1 MCKILRKIIAIIC
14 INRIF
19 SLNLQRISVNLN
31 FDIVMK
37 LKTEHIDRTF
47 WGLFIALIVV
57 AIIALFSA
65 SSTLVYMH
73 HSALGPI
80 GQQMFYIVLGVI
92 AAYGIQFI
100 PTYWV
105 RFGGYILLGIS
116 TLLLYSTMIPGNP
129 LVVTINGAARWVRI
143 AGITFQP
150 SELAKLSLIIVVAD
164 QLARIRNEADKT
176 KYFYRTLIIAAVVML
191 PIMVSNLSTAVL
203 IGLIVFCLWVLAR
216 IPWKYTL
223 SVVGIA
229 VLVLGLGYAIVEF
242 GFVRPGRQMHGP
254 FKRATTWVARLDRHF
269 VDDGTS
275 KYVLTDENIQE
286 VYSSVAIARGGTS
299 PIGVLPGNSKER
311 DYLPLAFADYIF
323 AIIVEES
330 GLIGA
335 GFLIFLYLAILFRA
349 CNVSSRYSDMP
360 AMLMTMGLALMITC
374 QALISMLV
382 AVGLGPVTGQPL
394 PLVSRGG
401 TSVLITSIYFGIMMG
416 VSREQNELRERVQET
431 IDSSLD
437 DAPIVTVE

>member
-1 MCKILRKIIAIIC
+1 MKKP
-14 INRIF
+14 
-19 SLNLQRISVNLN
+19 NLAN
-31 FDIVMK
+31 
-37 LKTEHIDRTF
+37 IDRTY
-47 WGLFIALIVV
+47 WWLFALLIAV

-65 SSTLVYMH
+65 SSTLVYSH

-92 AAYGIQFI
+92 AAFGIQYI
-100 PTYWV
+100 PSYWV
-105 RFGGYILLGIS
+105 RFGGYALLGIS
-116 TLLLYSTMIPGNP
+116 TILVYSTMIPGNP

-164 QLARIRNEADKT
+164 QLARIRSEADKQ
-176 KYFYRTLIIAAVVML
+176 KYFYRTLIISGIVML
-191 PIMVSNLSTAVL
+191 PIMASNLSTAVL
-203 IGLIVFCLWVLAR
+203 IGLIIFCLWVLAR

-229 VLVLGLGYAIVEF
+229 LIALCIGYAIVEF
-242 GFVRPGRQMHGP
+242 GFVRPGRPMHGP
-254 FKRATTWVARLDRHF
+254 FKRATTWVSRIDRHLNLTN
-269 VDDGTS
+269 DKSQMAND

-286 VYSSVAIARGGTS
+286 VYSSVAIARGGAS
-299 PIGVLPGNSKER
+299 PLGVLPGNSKER

-330 GLIGA
+330 GVLGS
-335 GFLIFLYLAILFRA
+335 GFVIFLYLAILFRA
-349 CNVSSRYSDMP
+349 CNISSRYSDMP

-394 PLVSRGG
+394 PLISRGG
-401 TSVLITSIYFGIMMG
+401 TSVLITSIYFGILMG
-416 VSREQNELRERVQET
+416 VSREQTELRERVNVTREE
-431 IDSSLD
+431 SAE
-437 DAPIVTVE
+437 DAPIVTLE

>member
-1 MCKILRKIIAIIC
+1 MKP
-14 INRIF
+14 
-19 SLNLQRISVNLN
+19 NLQN
-31 FDIVMK
+31 
-37 LKTEHIDRTF
+37 IDKTF
-47 WGLFIALIVV
+47 WWLYLTLIVV
-57 AIIALFSA
+57 AVIALFSA

-80 GQQMFYIVLGVI
+80 GQQMFFIVLGI
-92 AAYGIQFI
+92 AAAFGIQYI
-100 PTYWV
+100 PSYWV
-105 RFGGYILLGIS
+105 RFGGYVLLVVS
-116 TLLLYSTMIPGNP
+116 TLLVYSTMIPGNP
-129 LVVTINGAARWVRI
+129 LVVTINGASRWVRL

-164 QLARIRNEADKT
+164 QLARIRTEADKK
-176 KYFYRTLIIAAVVML
+176 KYFLRTLLISGVVML
-191 PIMVSNLSTAVL
+191 PVMASNLSTAVL
-203 IGLIVFCLWVLAR
+203 IGLIIFCLWILAR
-216 IPWKYTL
+216 IPWQYTM

-229 VLVLGLGYAIVEF
+229 VVALVLGYCIVEF

-254 FKRATTWVARLDRHF
+254 FKRATTWVSRIDRHF
-269 VDDGTS
+269 EHDDGS
-275 KYVLTDENIQE
+275 KYVLTDDNIQE
-286 VYSSVAIARGGTS
+286 VYSAVAIARGGAS
-299 PIGVLPGNSKER
+299 PLGVLPGNSKER

-330 GLIGA
+330 GVLGA

-394 PLVSRGG
+394 PLISRGG
-401 TSVLITSIYFGIMMG
+401 TSVLITSVYFGIMMG
-416 VSREQNELRERVQET
+416 VSREQMALRERVQET
-431 IDSSLD
+431 ITESQD
-437 DAPIVTVE
+437 DVPIVTLE

>member
-1 MCKILRKIIAIIC
+1 
-14 INRIF
+14 
-19 SLNLQRISVNLN
+19 
-31 FDIVMK
+31 MK
-37 LKTEHIDRTF
+37 LRFNNIDKSF
-47 WGLFIALIVV
+47 WILFIILIVV

-80 GQQMFYIVLGVI
+80 GQQMFFIVLGVI
-92 AAYGIQFI
+92 AAYVIQFI
-100 PTYWV
+100 PTYWI

-116 TLLLYSTMIPGNP
+116 TLLVYSTMIPGNP
-129 LVVTINGAARWVRI
+129 MVVSINGAARWVHI

-164 QLARIRNEADKT
+164 QLARISSEADKQ
-176 KYFYRTLIIAAVVML
+176 KYFYRTLIISGLVML
-191 PIMVSNLSTAVL
+191 PIMASNLSTAVL
-203 IGLIVFCLWVLAR
+203 IGLIVFCLWILAR

-242 GFVRPGRQMHGP
+242 GFVRNGKEMKGP
-254 FKRATTWVARLDRHF
+254 FKRATTWVARIDRHF
-269 VDDGTS
+269 VEDNGS
-275 KYVLTDENIQE
+275 KYQLNEEQTNIQE
-286 VYSSVAIARGGTS
+286 VYAAVAIARGGAS
-299 PIGVLPGNSKER
+299 PLGVLPGNSKER

-330 GLIGA
+330 GIVGA

-349 CNVSSRYSDMP
+349 CNVSSSYSDMP

-394 PLVSRGG
+394 PLISRGG
-401 TSVLITSIYFGIMMG
+401 TSVLITSVYFGIMMG
-416 VSREQNELRERVQET
+416 VSREQIESRERGDKAKEESQ
-431 IDSSLD
+431 D
-437 DAPIVTVE
+437 DAPIVTLD

>member
-1 MCKILRKIIAIIC
+1 MKP
-14 INRIF
+14 
-19 SLNLQRISVNLN
+19 NLQN
-31 FDIVMK
+31 
-37 LKTEHIDRTF
+37 IDKTF
-47 WGLFIALIVV
+47 WWLFLTLIVV
-57 AIIALFSA
+57 AVIALFSA

-80 GQQMFYIVLGVI
+80 GQQMFFIVLGI
-92 AAYGIQFI
+92 AAAFGIQYI
-100 PTYWV
+100 PSYWV
-105 RFGGYILLGIS
+105 RFGGYVLLVVS
-116 TLLLYSTMIPGNP
+116 TLLVYSTMIPGNP
-129 LVVTINGAARWVRI
+129 LVVTINGASRWVRL

-164 QLARIRNEADKT
+164 QLARIRTEADKK
-176 KYFYRTLIIAAVVML
+176 KYFLRTLLISGVVML
-191 PIMVSNLSTAVL
+191 PVMASNLSTAVL
-203 IGLIVFCLWVLAR
+203 IGLIIFCLWILAR
-216 IPWKYTL
+216 IPWQYTM

-229 VLVLGLGYAIVEF
+229 VVALVLGYCIVEF

-254 FKRATTWVARLDRHF
+254 FKRATTWVSRIDRHF
-269 VDDGTS
+269 EHDDGS
-275 KYVLTDENIQE
+275 KYVLTDDNIQE
-286 VYSSVAIARGGTS
+286 VYSAVAIARGGAS
-299 PIGVLPGNSKER
+299 PLGVLPGNSKER

-330 GLIGA
+330 GVLGA

-394 PLVSRGG
+394 PLISRGG
-401 TSVLITSIYFGIMMG
+401 TSVLITSVYFGIMMG
-416 VSREQNELRERVQET
+416 VSREQMALRERVQET
-431 IDSSLD
+431 ITESQD
-437 DAPIVTVE
+437 DVPIVTLE

>member
-1 MCKILRKIIAIIC
+1 MK
-14 INRIF
+14 
-19 SLNLQRISVNLN
+19 LNLQN
-31 FDIVMK
+31 
-37 LKTEHIDRTF
+37 IDRTYWILF
-47 WGLFIALIVV
+47 GLLIVV

-80 GQQMFYIVLGVI
+80 GQQMFFIVLGVI
-92 AAYGIQFI
+92 AAYVIQFI

-105 RFGGYILLGIS
+105 RFCGYGLLAIS
-116 TLLLYSTMIPGNP
+116 ALLVYSTMIPGNP
-129 LVVTINGAARWVRI
+129 LVVTINGASRWVRI
-143 AGITFQP
+143 AGLTFQP

-164 QLARIRNEADKT
+164 QLARIRTEADKQ
-176 KYFYRTLIIAAVVML
+176 KYFYRTLIISAVVML
-191 PIMVSNLSTAVL
+191 PIMASNLSTAVL
-203 IGLIVFCLWVLAR
+203 IGLIIFCLWILAR

-223 SVVGIA
+223 SVIGIA
-229 VLVLGLGYAIVEF
+229 VVVLGLGYAIVEF

-254 FKRATTWVARLDRHF
+254 FKRATTWVSRLDRHF
-269 VDDGTS
+269 VDDGTT
-275 KYVLTDENIQE
+275 KYQLTDDNIQE
-286 VYSSVAIARGGTS
+286 VYSAVAIARGGTS

-330 GLIGA
+330 GVLGA
-335 GFLIFLYLAILFRA
+335 GFLIFLYLAVLFRA
-349 CNVSSRYSDMP
+349 CNVSSRYNDMP

-394 PLVSRGG
+394 PLISRGG

-416 VSREQNELRERVQET
+416 VSREQQELRDRVQDT
-431 IDSSLD
+431 IDESVE
-437 DAPIVTVE
+437 DAPVVTVE

>member
-1 MCKILRKIIAIIC
+1 MPK
-14 INRIF
+14 
-19 SLNLQRISVNLN
+19 LN
-31 FDIVMK
+31 FK
-37 LKTEHIDRTF
+37 NIDKSF
-47 WGLFIALIVV
+47 WGLFIALVVV
-57 AIIALFSA
+57 AVIALFSA
-65 SSTLVYMH
+65 SSTLVYRN

-80 GQQMFYIVLGVI
+80 GQQMFFIVLGLA

-105 RFGGYILLGIS
+105 RFGGYALLIIS
-116 TLLLYSTMIPGNP
+116 TLLVYSTMIPGNP

-164 QLARIRNEADKT
+164 QLARIHTEDDKR
-176 KYFYRTLIIAAVVML
+176 KYFYRTLIISGVVML
-191 PIMVSNLSTAVL
+191 PIMASNLSTAIL
-203 IGLIVFCLWVLAR
+203 IGLIVFCLWILAR
-216 IPWKYTL
+216 IPWQYTC

-229 VLVLGLGYAIVEF
+229 IVALMLGYAIVEF

-254 FKRATTWVARLDRHF
+254 FKRATTWVARIDRHF
-269 VDDGTS
+269 ADDGTD
-275 KYVLTDENIQE
+275 KYTLTDENIQE
-286 VYSSVAIARGGTS
+286 VYSAVAIARGGTS

-330 GLIGA
+330 GIVGA
-335 GFLIFLYLAILFRA
+335 FGLIFLYMAILFRA

-394 PLVSRGG
+394 PLISRGG

-416 VSREQNELRERVQET
+416 VSREQNELRDRVQVMKEE
-431 IDSSLD
+431 SLD
-437 DAPIVTVE
+437 DAPIVTLE

>member
-1 MCKILRKIIAIIC
+1 MKKIDF
-14 INRIF
+14 N
-19 SLNLQRISVNLN
+19 N
-31 FDIVMK
+31 
-37 LKTEHIDRTF
+37 IDRTF
-47 WGLFIALIVV
+47 WALFLALIVV

-80 GQQMFYIVLGVI
+80 GQQMFFIILGI
-92 AAYGIQFI
+92 AAAFGIQFL

-105 RFGGYILLGIS
+105 RIGGYALLVVS
-116 TLLLYSTMIPGNP
+116 TLLVFSTMIPGNP

-150 SELAKLSLIIVVAD
+150 SELAKLSLIIVIAD
-164 QLARIRNEADKT
+164 QLARIRTEADKQ

-191 PIMVSNLSTAVL
+191 PIMASNLSTAVL
-203 IGLIVFCLWVLAR
+203 IGLIIFCLWILAR

-223 SVVGIA
+223 SVLGIA
-229 VLVLGLGYAIVEF
+229 IVVLGLGYAIVEF
-242 GFVRPGRQMHGP
+242 GFVRPGRAMHGP
-254 FKRATTWVARLDRHF
+254 FKRATTWVARIDRHF
-269 VDDGTS
+269 EHDDAS

-299 PIGVLPGNSKER
+299 PVGVLPGNSKER

-330 GLIGA
+330 GIIGA
-335 GFLIFLYLAILFRA
+335 FGLIFIYLAILFRA
-349 CNVSSRYSDMP
+349 CNISSRYNDMP

-394 PLVSRGG
+394 PLISRGG
-401 TSVLITSIYFGIMMG
+401 TSVLITSIYFGIMMA
-416 VSREQNELRERVQET
+416 VSREQKELQNRVNETKEE
-431 IDSSLD
+431 SLE
-437 DAPIVTVE
+437 DAPIVTLE

>member
-1 MCKILRKIIAIIC
+1 MKKI
-14 INRIF
+14 NW
-19 SLNLQRISVNLN
+19 Q
-31 FDIVMK
+31 
-37 LKTEHIDRTF
+37 HIDRTY
-47 WGLFIALIVV
+47 WGLFVALIIV

-65 SSTLVYMH
+65 SSTLVYSH

-80 GQQMFYIVLGVI
+80 GQQMVFIVLGVI
-92 AAYGIQFI
+92 AAFGIQFI
-100 PTYWV
+100 PTNWV

-116 TLLLYSTMIPGNP
+116 TLLVFSTMIPGNP
-129 LVVTINGAARWVRI
+129 LTVTVNGAARWVRI

-150 SELAKLSLIIVVAD
+150 SELAKLSLIIVIAD
-164 QLARIRNEADKT
+164 QLARIRTEEDKK
-176 KYFYRTLIIAAVVML
+176 KYFYRTLIISAIVML
-191 PIMVSNLSTAVL
+191 PIMASNLSTAVL
-203 IGLIVFCLWVLAR
+203 IGLIIFCLWILAR

-242 GFVRPGRQMHGP
+242 GFVRPGHQMHGP
-254 FKRATTWVARLDRHF
+254 FKRATTWVSRIDRHMEHS
-269 VDDGTS
+269 DES

-286 VYSSVAIARGGTS
+286 VYSSVAIARGGSS
-299 PIGVLPGNSKER
+299 PFGVLPGNSKER

-330 GLIGA
+330 GVIGA
-335 GFLIFLYLAILFRA
+335 AFLIFLYLAILFRA

-394 PLVSRGG
+394 PLISRGG

-416 VSREQNELRERVQET
+416 VSREQLVLRDRVNETKEE
-431 IDSSLD
+431 SEE
-437 DAPIVTVE
+437 DAPIITLE

>member
-1 MCKILRKIIAIIC
+1 
-14 INRIF
+14 
-19 SLNLQRISVNLN
+19 
-31 FDIVMK
+31 MK
-37 LKTEHIDRTF
+37 KPDLTNIDRTF
-47 WGLFIALIVV
+47 WGLFLILIVV

-80 GQQMFYIVLGVI
+80 GQQIFFIVLGII
-92 AAYGIQFI
+92 AAFGIQYI
-100 PTYWV
+100 PSYWV
-105 RFGGYILLGIS
+105 RFGGYALLAVS
-116 TLLLYSTMIPGNP
+116 TLLVYSTMIPGNP
-129 LVVTINGAARWVRI
+129 IVVTINGAARWVCI

-164 QLARIRNEADKT
+164 QLARIRTEEDKR
-176 KYFYRTLIIAAVVML
+176 KYFYRTLVITAVVIL
-191 PIMVSNLSTAVL
+191 PVMASNLSTAVL
-203 IGLIVFCLWVLAR
+203 VGLIIFCLWILAR

-229 VLVLGLGYAIVEF
+229 VLALGLGYTIVEF
-242 GFVRPGRQMHGP
+242 GFVRPNRPMHGP
-254 FKRATTWVARLDRHF
+254 FKRATTWVSRIDRHF
-269 VDDGTS
+269 VDDGAS

-286 VYSSVAIARGGTS
+286 VYASVAIARGGAS
-299 PIGVLPGNSKER
+299 PLGVLPGNSKER

-330 GLIGA
+330 GVLGA
-335 GFLIFLYLAILFRA
+335 AFLIFIYLAILFRA

-394 PLVSRGG
+394 PLISRGG

-416 VSREQNELRERVQET
+416 VSREQKALRERVQET
-431 IDSSLD
+431 IEESQEE
-437 DAPIVTVE
+437 APVVTLE

>member
-1 MCKILRKIIAIIC
+1 MK
-14 INRIF
+14 
-19 SLNLQRISVNLN
+19 LNLQN
-31 FDIVMK
+31 
-37 LKTEHIDRTF
+37 IDRTF

-80 GQQMFYIVLGVI
+80 GQQMLFIVLGV
-92 AAYGIQFI
+92 AAAFIIQFI
-100 PTYWV
+100 PTYWI
-105 RFGGYILLGIS
+105 RFCGYGLLALS
-116 TLLLYSTMIPGNP
+116 ALLVYSTMIPGNP

-164 QLARIRNEADKT
+164 QLARIRTEADKK
-176 KYFYRTLIIAAVVML
+176 KYFYRTLLITAIVVL
-191 PIMVSNLSTAVL
+191 PIMASNLSTAVL
-203 IGLIVFCLWVLAR
+203 IGLIIFCLWILAR
-216 IPWKYTL
+216 IPWRYTL
-223 SVVGIA
+223 SIVGIA

-242 GFVRPGRQMHGP
+242 AFVRPHREMHGP
-254 FKRATTWVARLDRHF
+254 FKRATTWVGRLDRHF
-269 VDDGTS
+269 VEDNAA
-275 KYVLTDENIQE
+275 KYELTDDNIQE
-286 VYSSVAIARGGTS
+286 VYSAVAIARGGAS

-330 GLIGA
+330 GILGA

-416 VSREQNELRERVQET
+416 VSREQIELRDRVNET
-431 IDSSLD
+431 IEESLD
-437 DAPIVTVE
+437 DAPIVTLE

>member
-1 MCKILRKIIAIIC
+1 MKKP
-14 INRIF
+14 
-19 SLNLQRISVNLN
+19 NLAN
-31 FDIVMK
+31 
-37 LKTEHIDRTF
+37 IDRTY
-47 WGLFIALIVV
+47 WWLFALLIAV

-65 SSTLVYMH
+65 SSTLVYSH

-80 GQQMFYIVLGVI
+80 GQQMFFIVLGVI
-92 AAYGIQFI
+92 AAFGIQYI
-100 PTYWV
+100 PSYWV
-105 RFGGYILLGIS
+105 RFGGYALLGLS
-116 TLLLYSTMIPGNP
+116 TLLVYSTMIPGNP

-164 QLARIRNEADKT
+164 QLARIKSEADKS
-176 KYFYRTLIIAAVVML
+176 KYFYRTLIIAAIVML
-191 PIMVSNLSTAVL
+191 PIMASNLSTAVL
-203 IGLIVFCLWVLAR
+203 IGLIIFCLWVLAR

-229 VLVLGLGYAIVEF
+229 IVALCLGYAIVEF
-242 GFVRPGRQMHGP
+242 GFVRPNRPMHGP
-254 FKRATTWVARLDRHF
+254 FKRATTWVSRIDRHLNLSN
-269 VDDGTS
+269 DKSQIAND

-286 VYSSVAIARGGTS
+286 VYASVAIARGGAS
-299 PIGVLPGNSKER
+299 PLGVLPGNSKER

-330 GLIGA
+330 GVLGS
-335 GFLIFLYLAILFRA
+335 GFVIFLYLAILFRA
-349 CNVSSRYSDMP
+349 CNISSRYSDMP

-394 PLVSRGG
+394 PLISRGG
-401 TSVLITSIYFGIMMG
+401 TSVLITSIYFGILMG
-416 VSREQNELRERVQET
+416 VSREQTELRERVNTTREE
-431 IDSSLD
+431 SAE
-437 DAPIVTVE
+437 DAPIVTLE

>member
-1 MCKILRKIIAIIC
+1 MNK
-14 INRIF
+14 
-19 SLNLQRISVNLN
+19 LNLKN
-31 FDIVMK
+31 
-37 LKTEHIDRTF
+37 IDRTF
-47 WGLFIALIVV
+47 WVIFLALIVV
-57 AIIALFSA
+57 AVIALFSA
-65 SSTLVYMH
+65 SSTLVYSN

-80 GQQMFYIVLGVI
+80 GQQIFFIVLGLA

-105 RFGGYILLGIS
+105 RFGGYILLVVS
-116 TLLLYSTMIPGNP
+116 TLLVYSTMIPGNP

-164 QLARIRNEADKT
+164 QLARIRSEEDKK
-176 KYFYRTLIIAAVVML
+176 KYFYRTLILSGVVML
-191 PIMVSNLSTAVL
+191 PIMLSNLSTAIL
-203 IGLIVFCLWVLAR
+203 IGLIVFFLWILAR

-229 VLVLGLGYAIVEF
+229 ILILALGYVVVEF
-242 GFVRPGRQMHGP
+242 GFVRSGKEMHGP
-254 FKRATTWVARLDRHF
+254 FKRATTWVARIDRHF
-269 VDDGTS
+269 VDEGTS
-275 KYVLTDENIQE
+275 KYVQTDDNIQE
-286 VYSSVAIARGGTS
+286 FYSSVAIARGGTS
-299 PIGVLPGNSKER
+299 PFGVLPGNSKER

-330 GLIGA
+330 GIIGA
-335 GFLIFLYLAILFRA
+335 GFLIFLYLAVLFRA

-382 AVGLGPVTGQPL
+382 AVGIGPVTGQPL

-401 TSVLITSIYFGIMMG
+401 TSVLITAIYFGIMMG
-416 VSREQNELRERVQET
+416 VSREQVELRERVKET
-431 IDSSLD
+431 KDSSID
-437 DAPIVTVE
+437 DAPIVTLE

>member
-1 MCKILRKIIAIIC
+1 MNK
-14 INRIF
+14 
-19 SLNLQRISVNLN
+19 LNLKN
-31 FDIVMK
+31 
-37 LKTEHIDRTF
+37 IDRTF
-47 WGLFIALIVV
+47 WVIFLALIVV
-57 AIIALFSA
+57 AVIALFSA
-65 SSTLVYMH
+65 SSTLVYSN

-80 GQQMFYIVLGVI
+80 GQQIFFIVLGLA

-105 RFGGYILLGIS
+105 RFGGYILLVVS
-116 TLLLYSTMIPGNP
+116 TLLVYSNMIPGNP

-164 QLARIRNEADKT
+164 QLARIRSEEDKK
-176 KYFYRTLIIAAVVML
+176 KYFYRTLILSGVVML
-191 PIMVSNLSTAVL
+191 PIMLSNLSTAIL
-203 IGLIVFCLWVLAR
+203 IGLIVFFLWILAR

-229 VLVLGLGYAIVEF
+229 ILILALGYVVVEF
-242 GFVRPGRQMHGP
+242 GFVRSGKEMHGP
-254 FKRATTWVARLDRHF
+254 FKRATTWVARIDRHF
-269 VDDGTS
+269 VDEGTS
-275 KYVLTDENIQE
+275 KYVQTDDNIQE
-286 VYSSVAIARGGTS
+286 FYSSVAIARGGTS
-299 PIGVLPGNSKER
+299 PFGVLPGNSKER

-330 GLIGA
+330 GIIGA
-335 GFLIFLYLAILFRA
+335 GFLIFLYLAVLFRA

-382 AVGLGPVTGQPL
+382 AVGIGPVTGQPL

-401 TSVLITSIYFGIMMG
+401 TSVLITAIYFGIMMG
-416 VSREQNELRERVQET
+416 VSREQVELRERVKET
-431 IDSSLD
+431 KDSSID
-437 DAPIVTVE
+437 DVPIVTLE

>member
-1 MCKILRKIIAIIC
+1 MKKIDF
-14 INRIF
+14 N
-19 SLNLQRISVNLN
+19 N
-31 FDIVMK
+31 
-37 LKTEHIDRTF
+37 IDRTF
-47 WGLFIALIVV
+47 WALFLALIVV

-80 GQQMFYIVLGVI
+80 GQQMFFIILGI
-92 AAYGIQFI
+92 AAAFGIQFL

-105 RFGGYILLGIS
+105 RIGGYALLVIS
-116 TLLLYSTMIPGNP
+116 TLLVFSTMIPGNP

-150 SELAKLSLIIVVAD
+150 SELAKLSLIIVIAD
-164 QLARIRNEADKT
+164 QLARIRTEADKQ

-191 PIMVSNLSTAVL
+191 PIMASNLSTAVL
-203 IGLIVFCLWVLAR
+203 IGLIIFCLWILAR

-223 SVVGIA
+223 SVLGIA
-229 VLVLGLGYAIVEF
+229 IVVLGLGYAIVEF
-242 GFVRPGRQMHGP
+242 GFVRPGRAMHGP
-254 FKRATTWVARLDRHF
+254 FKRATTWVARIDRHF
-269 VDDGTS
+269 EHDDAS

-299 PIGVLPGNSKER
+299 PVGVLPGNSKER

-330 GLIGA
+330 GIIGA
-335 GFLIFLYLAILFRA
+335 FGLIFIYLAILFRA
-349 CNVSSRYSDMP
+349 CNISSRYNDMP

-394 PLVSRGG
+394 PLISRGG
-401 TSVLITSIYFGIMMG
+401 TSVLITSIYFGIMMA
-416 VSREQNELRERVQET
+416 VSREQKELQNRVNETKEE
-431 IDSSLD
+431 SLE
-437 DAPIVTVE
+437 DAPIVTLE

>member
-1 MCKILRKIIAIIC
+1 MKKIDF
-14 INRIF
+14 N
-19 SLNLQRISVNLN
+19 N
-31 FDIVMK
+31 
-37 LKTEHIDRTF
+37 IDRTF
-47 WGLFIALIVV
+47 WALFLALIVV

-80 GQQMFYIVLGVI
+80 GQQMFFIILGI
-92 AAYGIQFI
+92 AAAFGIQFL

-105 RFGGYILLGIS
+105 RIGGYALLVVS
-116 TLLLYSTMIPGNP
+116 TLLVFSTMIPGNP
-129 LVVTINGAARWVRI
+129 LVITINGAARWVRI

-150 SELAKLSLIIVVAD
+150 SELAKLSLIIVIAD
-164 QLARIRNEADKT
+164 QLARIRTEADKQ

-191 PIMVSNLSTAVL
+191 PIMASNLSTAVL
-203 IGLIVFCLWVLAR
+203 IGLIIFCLWILAR

-223 SVVGIA
+223 SVLGIA
-229 VLVLGLGYAIVEF
+229 IVVLGLGYAIVEF
-242 GFVRPGRQMHGP
+242 GFVRPGRAMHGP
-254 FKRATTWVARLDRHF
+254 FKRATTWVARIDRHF
-269 VDDGTS
+269 EHDDAS

-330 GLIGA
+330 GIIGA
-335 GFLIFLYLAILFRA
+335 FGLIFIYLAILFRA
-349 CNVSSRYSDMP
+349 CNISSRYNDMP

-394 PLVSRGG
+394 PLISRGG
-401 TSVLITSIYFGIMMG
+401 TSILITSIYFGIMMA
-416 VSREQNELRERVQET
+416 VSREQKELQNRVNETKEE
-431 IDSSLD
+431 SLE
-437 DAPIVTVE
+437 DAPIVTLE

>member
-1 MCKILRKIIAIIC
+1 MKKIDF
-14 INRIF
+14 N
-19 SLNLQRISVNLN
+19 N
-31 FDIVMK
+31 
-37 LKTEHIDRTF
+37 IDRTF
-47 WGLFIALIVV
+47 WALFLALIVV

-80 GQQMFYIVLGVI
+80 GQQMFFIILGI
-92 AAYGIQFI
+92 AAAFGIQFL

-105 RFGGYILLGIS
+105 RIGGYALLVVS
-116 TLLLYSTMIPGNP
+116 TLLVFSTMIPGNP

-150 SELAKLSLIIVVAD
+150 SELAKLSLIIVIAD
-164 QLARIRNEADKT
+164 QLARIRTEADKR

-191 PIMVSNLSTAVL
+191 PIMASNLSTAVL
-203 IGLIVFCLWVLAR
+203 IGLIIFCLWILAR

-223 SVVGIA
+223 SVLGIA
-229 VLVLGLGYAIVEF
+229 IVVLGLGYAIVEF
-242 GFVRPGRQMHGP
+242 GFVRPGRAMHGP
-254 FKRATTWVARLDRHF
+254 FKRATTWVARIDRHF
-269 VDDGTS
+269 EHDDAS

-330 GLIGA
+330 G
-335 GFLIFLYLAILFRA
+335 
-349 CNVSSRYSDMP
+349 
-360 AMLMTMGLALMITC
+360 
-374 QALISMLV
+374 
-382 AVGLGPVTGQPL
+382 
-394 PLVSRGG
+394 
-401 TSVLITSIYFGIMMG
+401 
-416 VSREQNELRERVQET
+416 
-431 IDSSLD
+431 
-437 DAPIVTVE
+437 

>member
-1 MCKILRKIIAIIC
+1 MK
-14 INRIF
+14 
-19 SLNLQRISVNLN
+19 LNLKN
-31 FDIVMK
+31 
-37 LKTEHIDRTF
+37 IDRTF

-65 SSTLVYMH
+65 SSTLVYQRG
-73 HSALGPI
+73 SVLGPI
-80 GQQMFYIVLGVI
+80 GSQILFIILGVV
-92 AAYGIQFI
+92 AAYIIQFI

-105 RFGGYILLGIS
+105 RFGGYALLAIS
-116 TLLLYSTMIPGNP
+116 TLLVYSTIIPGNP

-164 QLARIRNEADKT
+164 QLARIRTEDDKR
-176 KYFYRTLIIAAVVML
+176 KYFYRTLIIAGVVML
-191 PIMVSNLSTAVL
+191 PIMASNLSTAVL
-203 IGLIVFCLWVLAR
+203 IGLIIFCLWILAR

-229 VLVLGLGYAIVEF
+229 VVALALGYAIVEF
-242 GFVRPGRQMHGP
+242 GFVRPQREMHGP
-254 FKRATTWVARLDRHF
+254 FKRATTWVSRIDRHF
-269 VDDGTS
+269 EHDDGS
-275 KYVLTDENIQE
+275 KYILTDDNIQE
-286 VYSSVAIARGGTS
+286 VYSAVAIARGGTT
-299 PIGVLPGNSKER
+299 PFGVLPGNSKER

-330 GLIGA
+330 GIIGA
-335 GFLIFLYLAILFRA
+335 FALIFLYMAVLFRA

-394 PLVSRGG
+394 PLISRGG
-401 TSVLITSIYFGIMMG
+401 TSVLITSVYFGIMMG
-416 VSREQNELRERVQET
+416 VSREQLELRERVNET
-431 IDSSLD
+431 IIDSQE
-437 DAPIVTVE
+437 DAPIVTLE

>member
-1 MCKILRKIIAIIC
+1 MSI
-14 INRIF
+14 
-19 SLNLQRISVNLN
+19 LN
-31 FDIVMK
+31 FK
-37 LKTEHIDRTF
+37 LDHIDKTF
-47 WGLFIALIVV
+47 WGLFGMLIVV

-65 SSTLVYMH
+65 SSTLVYQRG
-73 HSALGPI
+73 SVLGPI
-80 GQQMFYIVLGVI
+80 GSQMFFIVLGII
-92 AAYGIQFI
+92 AAFGIQYI
-100 PTYWV
+100 PSYWV
-105 RFGGYILLGIS
+105 RFGGYVLLGIS
-116 TLLLYSTMIPGNP
+116 TLLVYSTMIPGNP

-164 QLARIRNEADKT
+164 QLARIKNEADKP
-176 KYFYRTLIIAAVVML
+176 KYFYRTLIIAGVVML
-191 PIMVSNLSTAVL
+191 PVMASNLSTAVL
-203 IGLIVFCLWVLAR
+203 IGLIIFCLWILAR

-229 VLVLGLGYAIVEF
+229 LTALVLGYAIVEF
-242 GFVRPGRQMHGP
+242 GFVRPGRAMHGP
-254 FKRATTWVARLDRHF
+254 FKRATTWVARIDRHF
-269 VDDGTS
+269 VDDNHS
-275 KYVLTDENIQE
+275 KYVLTDDNIQE
-286 VYSSVAIARGGTS
+286 VYASVAIARGGAS
-299 PIGVLPGNSKER
+299 PLGVLPGNSKER

-330 GLIGA
+330 GVLGA
-335 GFLIFLYLAILFRA
+335 AFLIFIYLAILFRA

-394 PLVSRGG
+394 PLISRGG

-416 VSREQNELRERVQET
+416 VSREQMELKERVQET

-437 DAPIVTVE
+437 DAPIVTLE

>member
-1 MCKILRKIIAIIC
+1 MKKIDF
-14 INRIF
+14 N
-19 SLNLQRISVNLN
+19 N
-31 FDIVMK
+31 
-37 LKTEHIDRTF
+37 IDRTF
-47 WGLFIALIVV
+47 WALFLALIVV

-80 GQQMFYIVLGVI
+80 GQQMFFIILGI
-92 AAYGIQFI
+92 AAAFGIQFL

-105 RFGGYILLGIS
+105 RIGGYALLVVS
-116 TLLLYSTMIPGNP
+116 TLLVCATMIPGNP

-150 SELAKLSLIIVVAD
+150 SELAKLSLIIVIAD
-164 QLARIRNEADKT
+164 QLARIRTEADKQ

-191 PIMVSNLSTAVL
+191 PIMASNLSTAVL
-203 IGLIVFCLWVLAR
+203 IGLIIFCLWILAR

-223 SVVGIA
+223 SVLGIA
-229 VLVLGLGYAIVEF
+229 IVVLGLGYAIVEF
-242 GFVRPGRQMHGP
+242 GFVRPGRAMHGP
-254 FKRATTWVARLDRHF
+254 FKRATTWVARIDRHF
-269 VDDGTS
+269 EHDDAS

-330 GLIGA
+330 GIIGA
-335 GFLIFLYLAILFRA
+335 FVLIFLYLAVLFRA
-349 CNVSSRYSDMP
+349 CNISSRYNDMP

-394 PLVSRGG
+394 PLISRGG
-401 TSVLITSIYFGIMMG
+401 TSVLITSIYFGIMMA
-416 VSREQNELRERVQET
+416 VSREQKELQNRVNETKEE
-431 IDSSLD
+431 SLE
-437 DAPIVTVE
+437 DAPIVTLE

>member
-1 MCKILRKIIAIIC
+1 
-14 INRIF
+14 
-19 SLNLQRISVNLN
+19 
-31 FDIVMK
+31 MK
-37 LKTEHIDRTF
+37 LDFTHIDKTF
-47 WGLFIALIVV
+47 WGLYILLIIV

-80 GQQMFYIVLGVI
+80 GQQMFFIVLGI
-92 AAYGIQFI
+92 LAAFWIQYI
-100 PTYWV
+100 PSYWV
-105 RFGGYILLGIS
+105 RFGGYALLVLS
-116 TLLLYSTMIPGNP
+116 TLLVYSTMIPGNP

-164 QLARIRNEADKT
+164 QLARIRSEADKT
-176 KYFYRTLIIAAVVML
+176 KYFYRTLVMAAVVML
-191 PIMVSNLSTAVL
+191 PVMASNLSTALL
-203 IGLIVFCLWVLAR
+203 IGLIVFCLWILAR

-229 VLVLGLGYAIVEF
+229 IVALVLGYCIVEF
-242 GFVRPGRQMHGP
+242 AFVRPKREMHGP
-254 FKRATTWVARLDRHF
+254 FARATTWVSRIDRHLQISN
-269 VDDGTS
+269 DKSSTTNAQ
-275 KYVLTDENIQE
+275 YILTDDNIQE
-286 VYSSVAIARGGTS
+286 VYSSVAIARGGVS

-330 GLIGA
+330 GIVGA

-360 AMLMTMGLALMITC
+360 AMLMVMGLALMITC

-394 PLVSRGG
+394 PLISRGG

-416 VSREQNELRERVQET
+416 VSREQLSLREREQKT
-431 IDSSLD
+431 IEESRD
-437 DAPIVTVE
+437 DAPVVTIE

>member
-1 MCKILRKIIAIIC
+1 MNK
-14 INRIF
+14 
-19 SLNLQRISVNLN
+19 LNLKN
-31 FDIVMK
+31 
-37 LKTEHIDRTF
+37 IDRTF
-47 WGLFIALIVV
+47 WVIFLALIVV
-57 AIIALFSA
+57 AVIALFSA
-65 SSTLVYMH
+65 SSTLVYSN

-80 GQQMFYIVLGVI
+80 GQQIFFIVLGLA

-105 RFGGYILLGIS
+105 RFGGYILLVVS
-116 TLLLYSTMIPGNP
+116 TLLVYSTMIPGNP

-164 QLARIRNEADKT
+164 QLARIRSEEDKK
-176 KYFYRTLIIAAVVML
+176 KYFYRTLILSGVVML
-191 PIMVSNLSTAVL
+191 PIMLSNLSTAIL
-203 IGLIVFCLWVLAR
+203 IGLIVFFLWILAR

-229 VLVLGLGYAIVEF
+229 ILTLALGYVVVEF
-242 GFVRPGRQMHGP
+242 GFVRSGKEMHGP
-254 FKRATTWVARLDRHF
+254 FKRATTWVARIDRHF
-269 VDDGTS
+269 VDEGTS
-275 KYVLTDENIQE
+275 KYVQTDDNIQE
-286 VYSSVAIARGGTS
+286 FYSSVAIARGGTS
-299 PIGVLPGNSKER
+299 PFGVLPGNSKER

-323 AIIVEES
+323 AIFVEES
-330 GLIGA
+330 GIIGA
-335 GFLIFLYLAILFRA
+335 GFLIFLYLAVLFRA

-382 AVGLGPVTGQPL
+382 AVGIGPVTGQPL

-401 TSVLITSIYFGIMMG
+401 TSVLITAIYFGIMMG
-416 VSREQNELRERVQET
+416 VSREQVELRERVKET
-431 IDSSLD
+431 KDSSID
-437 DAPIVTVE
+437 DVPIVTLE